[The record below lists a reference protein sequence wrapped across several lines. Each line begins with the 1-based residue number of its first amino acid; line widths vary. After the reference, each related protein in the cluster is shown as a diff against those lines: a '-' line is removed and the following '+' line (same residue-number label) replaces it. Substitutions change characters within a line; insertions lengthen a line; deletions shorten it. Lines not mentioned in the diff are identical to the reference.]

1 MHRISCYN
9 RTIERLGNEESSERT
24 APFPV
29 PSRGVNR
36 MPEGGKHT
44 LALLPEDER
53 VALEL
58 MVLDKSPDM
67 LKRASDALRRGP
79 SALYRIKARALVH
92 LAELAAVA
100 QGPA

>member
-1 MHRISCYN
+1 
-9 RTIERLGNEESSERT
+9 
-24 APFPV
+24 
-29 PSRGVNR
+29 

-58 MVLDKSPDM
+58 MVLDKSSGM
-67 LKRASDALRRGP
+67 LERASDALRRGTT
-79 SALYRIKARALVH
+79 SLYRIRGRALVH